1 MFRRIYLGIIALPI
15 FLYNAGVNQ
24 IIYREVFQPETFPI
38 ESHFAQKTINSWQI
52 AGREQQPEDCL
63 IRREC
68 TI

>member
-15 FLYNAGVNQ
+15 FLYNAGVNH
-24 IIYREVFQPETFPI
+24 IISREVFPQETFPV
-38 ESHFAQKTINSWQI
+38 ESHFVQKTINSWQI

>member
-1 MFRRIYLGIIALPI
+1 MDRRIYLGIIALPI

-24 IIYREVFQPETFPI
+24 IISREVFQQETFPTH
-38 ESHFAQKTINSWQI
+38 SQVTQKTSNSWQI